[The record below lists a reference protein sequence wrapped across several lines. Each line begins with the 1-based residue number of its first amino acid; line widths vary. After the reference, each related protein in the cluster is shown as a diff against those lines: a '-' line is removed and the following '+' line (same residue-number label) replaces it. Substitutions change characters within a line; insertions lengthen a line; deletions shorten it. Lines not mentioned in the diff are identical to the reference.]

1 MKSKKK
7 RTNLPML
14 MLPIDKILEQM
25 RECLDS
31 GWTGMGFKTVEFE
44 EKWKEYTDFEAD
56 FCIVTCINMIFLSG
70 FYKRVAFIV

>member
-1 MKSKKK
+1 MKKINVLKPK
-7 RTNLPML
+7 FET
-14 MLPIDKILEQM
+14 DKILEQM

-70 FYKRVAFIV
+70 FYERVAFTV